1 MHVKARG
8 NNKVKSGGVMNMA
21 NYMISSIISIAFGCQ
36 VINFQS
42 FCTNSASMNWAILEG
57 IWALTPPNA
66 VRSC

>member
-1 MHVKARG
+1 
-8 NNKVKSGGVMNMA
+8 MA